1 MPPNLFVSR
10 DAELEHLPADASSE
24 TFTPH
29 QRALIRTLIRDEH
42 YHRDRSTLLKLLGL
56 ITLAKLVGSLG
67 LGALYL
73 LYRWLV

>member
-1 MPPNLFVSR
+1 MPLNLSVSR
-10 DAELEHLPADASSE
+10 EAEHLPAESPDE

-42 YHRDRSTLLKLLGL
+42 YHRDRATLLKLLGL